1 MGNYLGDN
9 DASSR
14 PFTELDQAKGRRVII
29 KLKGGEEINGIL
41 KSFDQHLNIWLEDAD
56 ENSAQVNRKL
66 GDVLVRG
73 DNIILI
79 SPSK

>member
-1 MGNYLGDN
+1 MGDN
-9 DASSR
+9 DTSSR
-14 PFTELDQAKGRRVII
+14 PFTELDQAKGKRVII

-56 ENSAQVNRKL
+56 ENSSQTSRKL

>member
-1 MGNYLGDN
+1 MGDN
-9 DASSR
+9 DTTSR
-14 PFTELDQAKGRRVII
+14 PFTELDQAKGKRVII
-29 KLKGGEEINGIL
+29 KLKGGEEITGML
-41 KSFDQHLNIWLEDAD
+41 KSFDQHLNIWLDDAD
-56 ENSAQVNRKL
+56 ENSTQAKRKL

>member
-1 MGNYLGDN
+1 MGEN
-9 DASSR
+9 DTSR
-14 PFTELDQAKGRRVII
+14 PFTELDQAKGKRVIL

-56 ENSAQVNRKL
+56 ENSAQTNRKL

>member
-1 MGNYLGDN
+1 MSDN
-9 DASSR
+9 DSSSR
-14 PFTELDQAKGRRVII
+14 PFNELDQAKGKRVIL

-56 ENSAQVNRKL
+56 ENSNQTNRKL